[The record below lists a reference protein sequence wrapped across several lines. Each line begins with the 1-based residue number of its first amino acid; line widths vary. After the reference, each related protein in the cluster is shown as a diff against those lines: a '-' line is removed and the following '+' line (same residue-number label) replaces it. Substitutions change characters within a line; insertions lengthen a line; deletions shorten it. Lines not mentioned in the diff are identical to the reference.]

1 MDHKSITLFCSMPL
15 LYPEKHTSELQQRLT
30 DTPDAWVLV
39 CYCAAWCR
47 TCAGFETAVEQ
58 FARAHPDTIC
68 VWVDIEE
75 HEDLLMDED
84 LEDLPTFALQKGEQ
98 SFFYAPLPPMIEH
111 LQRLSQQAEQGLLP
125 ALGADDTPLFKQ
137 LLEQRG
143 SKP

>member
-1 MDHKSITLFCSMPL
+1 SSVAPYSITLFSSMPL
-15 LYPEKHTSELQQRLT
+15 PYPETHTSGLQQRLT
-30 DTPDAWVLV
+30 APPDAWVLV

-84 LEDLPTFALQKGEQ
+84 LEDLPDRKSTRLN
-98 SFFYAPLPPMIEH
+98 SSHVSISYAVFCLKKKKNEI
-111 LQRLSQQAEQGLLP
+111 
-125 ALGADDTPLFKQ
+125 D
-137 LLEQRG
+137 
-143 SKP
+143 

>member
-1 MDHKSITLFCSMPL
+1 MPL
-15 LYPEKHTSELQQRLT
+15 LYPEKHASELQQRLT

-47 TCAGFETAVEQ
+47 TCAGFEAAVEQ
-58 FARAHPDTIC
+58 FAQAHPEMIC

-75 HEDLLMDED
+75 HEDLLMDDD
-84 LEDLPTFALQKGEQ
+84 LEDLPTFALQKGQQ

-125 ALGADDTPLFKQ
+125 ALTTDTPLFKQ
-137 LLEQRG
+137 LLEQRDA
-143 SKP
+143 S